1 MNQLFTR
8 SARPM
13 VIAALTF
20 LGVLLCAWLLP
31 GEIRAVREHLAGF
44 PDADAATHLLRPVV
58 LAALC
63 FLPAI
68 GACFYALGGELDRY
82 IARSFLSIF
91 CICLGSLMMIW
102 LLIDLSDKVG
112 DLQGAENM
120 LASLIDVYST
130 RAPAVLLLLLPY
142 GLLLSLLYCLSQLS
156 ASREIIAMIQSG
168 RGIVRITLPLVIAGI
183 ICTLFGMGLNYQ
195 WAPVAEGRQDEVMA
209 NAKGEVAQ
217 EATRV
222 LFNNAP
228 KRRLWMIGAF
238 PHDYQK
244 GAPLK
249 FIEITTSNAQ
259 NQIETRLSADSASWD
274 PATRRW
280 TFENATVGTHQTD
293 APPDFQK
300 SDGPLVIDSF
310 EETPMQL
317 IKPGLS
323 AEHLGIPDLSSW
335 LKARAAGLNFADP
348 APYRTEWHYRWAMP
362 FTCLV
367 SVMLAIPLAVNF
379 SRRGPAGSIALAVG
393 FSAIM
398 LLISTIVLAFGHA
411 GDMPPVVAAWLP
423 NLAFFAFGVYLF
435 KQRIHGRP
443 LFKRS
448 RQTQSA

>member
-1 MNQLFTR
+1 MAILVLTL
-8 SARPM
+8 AG
-13 VIAALTF
+13 AA
-20 LGVLLCAWLLP
+20 LCAWLVP
-31 GEIRAVREHLAGF
+31 GETLAVREHLAGF
-44 PDADAATHLLRPVV
+44 PDADAAAHGLRPMV
-58 LAALC
+58 LAAMC
-63 FLPAI
+63 FLPAL

-82 IARSFLSIF
+82 IARQFIHIF
-91 CICLGSLMMIW
+91 CICLGSLLMIW

-120 LASLIDVYST
+120 LTSLIAVYTT

-156 ASREIIAMIQSG
+156 ASREVIAMIQSG
-168 RGIVRITLPLVIAGI
+168 RGIVRITLPLIIAGI

-209 NAKGEVAQ
+209 EAKGQVAQ
-217 EATRV
+217 EASRV

-228 KRRLWMIGAF
+228 KRRVWMIGAF

-244 GAPLK
+244 GVPLK
-249 FIEITTSNAQ
+249 FVEITTSNEQ

-274 PATRRW
+274 PPTRQW
-280 TFENATVGTHQTD
+280 KFENATVATHQD
-293 APPDFQK
+293 GMPPDFKK
-300 SDGPLVIDSF
+300 SEGSLVVDSF

-323 AEHLGIPDLSSW
+323 AEQLGIPDLNGW
-335 LKARAAGLNFADP
+335 LKARAAGLNFTDP
-348 APYRTEWHYRWAMP
+348 APYRTEWHYRWALP

-367 SVMLAIPLAVNF
+367 SVMLAVPLAVNF

-423 NLAFFAFGVYLF
+423 NFAFFALGAYLF

-443 LFKRS
+443 LFKRP
-448 RQTQSA
+448 RKTKGA

>member
-1 MNQLFTR
+1 
-8 SARPM
+8 
-13 VIAALTF
+13 
-20 LGVLLCAWLLP
+20 
-31 GEIRAVREHLAGF
+31 
-44 PDADAATHLLRPVV
+44 
-58 LAALC
+58 
-63 FLPAI
+63 
-68 GACFYALGGELDRY
+68 
-82 IARSFLSIF
+82 
-91 CICLGSLMMIW
+91 

-112 DLQGAENM
+112 DLQSAENM
-120 LASLIDVYST
+120 LASLIAVYTT

-156 ASREIIAMIQSG
+156 ASREVIAMIQSG

-183 ICTLFGMGLNYQ
+183 ICTLFGIGLNYQ

-209 NAKGEVAQ
+209 EAKGEVAQ
-217 EATRV
+217 EASRV

-259 NQIETRLSADSASWD
+259 NQIETRLSANSASWD
-274 PATRRW
+274 RETRRW
-280 TFENATVGTHQTD
+280 TFENATIGTHHD
-293 APPDFQK
+293 GGPPEFEK
-300 SDGPLVIDSF
+300 INGPLIVDSF

-335 LKARAAGLNFADP
+335 LKSRAEGLNFADP

-367 SVMLAIPLAVNF
+367 SVMLAVPLAVNF

-411 GDMPPVVAAWLP
+411 GDMPPVMAAWLP
-423 NLAFFAFGVYLF
+423 NLAFFGFGVYLF

-448 RQTQSA
+448 RKTQSA

>member
-1 MNQLFTR
+1 MSQTFTR
-8 SARPM
+8 LTHLM
-13 VIAALTF
+13 VILALAGA
-20 LGVLLCAWLLP
+20 GVLVCAWLIP
-31 GEIRAVREHLAGF
+31 GEVRSVREYLAGF
-44 PDADAATHLLRPVV
+44 PDADATAHGLRPMV
-58 LAALC
+58 LATLC
-63 FLPAI
+63 FLPAL
-68 GACFYALGGELDRY
+68 GAFCYAFGGELDRY
-82 IARSFLSIF
+82 IARRFLSIF
-91 CICLGSLMMIW
+91 FICLGSLMMIW
-102 LLIDLSDKVG
+102 LLIDLNDKVG
-112 DLQGAENM
+112 DLQGSKHM
-120 LASLIDVYST
+120 LDSLVAVYST
-130 RAPAVLLLLLPY
+130 RAPFVLLLLLPY

-156 ASREIIAMIQSG
+156 ASREVIAMIQSG
-168 RGIVRITLPLVIAGI
+168 RGIVRITMPLVITGI
-183 ICTLFGMGLNYQ
+183 ICTLFGIGLNFQ

-209 NAKGEVAQ
+209 AAKGEMAQ
-217 EATRV
+217 EASRV

-228 KRRLWMIGAF
+228 KRRVWMIGAF

-249 FIEITTSNAQ
+249 FVEITTSNEQ

-280 TFENATVGTHQTD
+280 TFENASVATHRD
-293 APPDFQK
+293 GLPPDFEK

-323 AEHLGIPDLSSW
+323 AEHLGIPDLNGW

-362 FTCLV
+362 FTCIV
-367 SVMLAIPLAVNF
+367 SVMLAVPLAVNF
-379 SRRGPAGSIALAVG
+379 SRRGPAGSIMLAVG

-411 GDMPPVVAAWLP
+411 GDMPPVLAAWLP
-423 NLAFFAFGVYLF
+423 NLAFFALGVYLF

-448 RQTQSA
+448 RKTQSA

>member
-1 MNQLFTR
+1 
-8 SARPM
+8 M
-13 VIAALTF
+13 VILALAGVGAAL
-20 LGVLLCAWLLP
+20 GAWLIP
-31 GEIRAVREHLAGF
+31 GEVRAVREYLAGF
-44 PDADAATHLLRPVV
+44 PDADAATHGLRPLV

-63 FLPAI
+63 FLPTV
-68 GACFYALGGELDRY
+68 GACCYALGGELDRY
-82 IARSFLSIF
+82 ITRQFTHIF
-91 CICLGSLMMIW
+91 CICLGSLLMIW

-120 LASLIDVYST
+120 LASLIAVYST

-156 ASREIIAMIQSG
+156 ASREVIAMIQSG

-183 ICTLFGMGLNYQ
+183 ICTLFGIGLNYQ

-209 NAKGEVAQ
+209 EAKGQVTQA
-217 EATRV
+217 ANRV

-228 KRRLWMIGAF
+228 KRRVWMIGAF

-244 GAPLK
+244 GVPLK
-249 FIEITTSNAQ
+249 FVEITTSNEQ
-259 NQIETRLSADSASWD
+259 NQIETRLSADSARWD
-274 PATRRW
+274 PSTRQW
-280 TFENATVGTHQTD
+280 TFENATVATHQD
-293 APPDFQK
+293 GAPPDFKK
-300 SDGPLVIDSF
+300 SEGPLVIDSF

-323 AEHLGIPDLSSW
+323 ADQLGIPDLNGW

-367 SVMLAIPLAVNF
+367 SVMLAVPLAVNF
-379 SRRGPAGSIALAVG
+379 SRRRPAGSIALAVG

-411 GDMPPVVAAWLP
+411 GDMPPALAAWLP
-423 NLAFFAFGVYLF
+423 NFAFFALGVYLF

-443 LFKRS
+443 LFKRANK
-448 RQTQSA
+448 TQSA

>member
-1 MNQLFTR
+1 MAIL
-8 SARPM
+8 AL
-13 VIAALTF
+13 AAA
-20 LGVLLCAWLLP
+20 GAALCAWLLP
-31 GEIRAVREHLAGF
+31 GELRVVREHLAGF
-44 PDADAATHLLRPVV
+44 PDADAAAHGLRPIV

-63 FLPAI
+63 FLPAL

-82 IARSFLSIF
+82 IARQFIHIF
-91 CICLGSLMMIW
+91 CICLGSLLMIW

-112 DLQGAENM
+112 DLQGAKNIF
-120 LASLIDVYST
+120 ASLIAVYSAQ
-130 RAPAVLLLLLPY
+130 APAVLLLLLPY
-142 GLLLSLLYCLSQLS
+142 GLLLSMLYCLSQLS
-156 ASREIIAMIQSG
+156 ASREVIAMIQSG

-183 ICTLFGMGLNYQ
+183 ICTLFGIGLNYQ

-209 NAKGEVAQ
+209 EAKGEVAQ
-217 EATRV
+217 EASRV

-228 KRRLWMIGAF
+228 KRRVWMIGAF

-249 FIEITTSNAQ
+249 FVEITTSNAQ

-274 PATRRW
+274 PATRQW
-280 TFENATVGTHQTD
+280 TFENATVGTHRESG
-293 APPDFQK
+293 PPDFKK

-323 AEHLGIPDLSSW
+323 AEQLGIPDLNGW
-335 LKARAAGLNFADP
+335 LKARAEGLNFADP
-348 APYRTEWHYRWAMP
+348 APYRTEWHHRWAMP
-362 FTCLV
+362 FTCIV
-367 SVMLAIPLAVNF
+367 SVMLAVPLAVHF
-379 SRRGPAGSIALAVG
+379 SRRGPAGSIILAVG

-411 GDMPPVVAAWLP
+411 GDMSPVVAAWLP
-423 NLAFFAFGVYLF
+423 NLAFFALGVYLF

-448 RQTQSA
+448 RKTQNA

>member
-1 MNQLFTR
+1 MSQFITR
-8 SARPM
+8 SARLM
-13 VIAALTF
+13 AILALAAA
-20 LGVLLCAWLLP
+20 GAALCAWLLP
-31 GEIRAVREHLAGF
+31 GELRVVREHLAGF
-44 PDADAATHLLRPVV
+44 PDADAAAHGLRPIV

-63 FLPAI
+63 FLPAL
-68 GACFYALGGELDRY
+68 GAFFYALGGELDRY
-82 IARSFLSIF
+82 IARQFIHIF
-91 CICLGSLMMIW
+91 CICLGSLLMIW

-112 DLQGAENM
+112 DLQGAKNIF
-120 LASLIDVYST
+120 ASLIAVYSA

-142 GLLLSLLYCLSQLS
+142 GLLLSMLYCLSQLS
-156 ASREIIAMIQSG
+156 ASREVIAMIQSG

-183 ICTLFGMGLNYQ
+183 ICTLFGIGLNYQ

-209 NAKGEVAQ
+209 EAKGEVAQ
-217 EATRV
+217 EASRV

-228 KRRLWMIGAF
+228 KSRVWMIGAF

-249 FIEITTSNAQ
+249 FVEITTSNAQ

-274 PATRRW
+274 PATRQW
-280 TFENATVGTHQTD
+280 TFENATVGTHRESG
-293 APPDFQK
+293 PPDFKK

-323 AEHLGIPDLSSW
+323 AEQLGIPDLNGW
-335 LKARAAGLNFADP
+335 LKARAEGLNFADP
-348 APYRTEWHYRWAMP
+348 APYRTEWHHRWAMP
-362 FTCLV
+362 FTCIV
-367 SVMLAIPLAVNF
+367 SVMLAVPLAVNF
-379 SRRGPAGSIALAVG
+379 SRRGPAGSIILAVG

-411 GDMPPVVAAWLP
+411 GDMSPVVAAWLP
-423 NLAFFAFGVYLF
+423 NFAFFALGVYLF

-448 RQTQSA
+448 RKTQNA

>member
-1 MNQLFTR
+1 
-8 SARPM
+8 M
-13 VIAALTF
+13 VIPALTL
-20 LGVLLCAWLLP
+20 LGALLCAWLLP
-31 GEIRAVREHLAGF
+31 GEMLAVREYLAGF
-44 PDADAATHLLRPVV
+44 PDADASAHRLRPLV
-58 LAALC
+58 LAAMC
-63 FLPAI
+63 FLPAL

-82 IARSFLSIF
+82 IARQFIHIF
-91 CICLGSLMMIW
+91 CICLGSLLMIW

-120 LASLIDVYST
+120 LASLIAVYTT

-156 ASREIIAMIQSG
+156 ASREVIAMIQSG

-183 ICTLFGMGLNYQ
+183 ICTLFGIGLNYQ

-209 NAKGEVAQ
+209 EAKGQVAQ
-217 EATRV
+217 EASRV

-228 KRRLWMIGAF
+228 KRRVWMIGAF

-249 FIEITTSNAQ
+249 FVEITTSNEQ

-274 PATRRW
+274 PATRQW
-280 TFENATVGTHQTD
+280 TFENATVATHQD
-293 APPDFQK
+293 GMPPDFKK
-300 SDGPLVIDSF
+300 SEGPLVVDTF

-323 AEHLGIPDLSSW
+323 AEQLGIPDLNGW

-362 FTCLV
+362 FTCIV
-367 SVMLAIPLAVNF
+367 SVMLAVPLAVNF

-411 GDMPPVVAAWLP
+411 GDMPPVLAAWLP
-423 NLAFFAFGVYLF
+423 NFAFFTLGVYLF
-435 KQRIHGRP
+435 KRRIHGRP

-448 RQTQSA
+448 RKAQSA

>member
-1 MNQLFTR
+1 
-8 SARPM
+8 M
-13 VIAALTF
+13 VILALAAAGAALC
-20 LGVLLCAWLLP
+20 VWLIP
-31 GEIRAVREHLAGF
+31 SETQAVREHLAGF
-44 PDADAATHLLRPVV
+44 PDADAATHGMRPLV
-58 LAALC
+58 LAAMC
-63 FLPAI
+63 FLPAV

-82 IARSFLSIF
+82 VARSFLSIF
-91 CICLGSLMMIW
+91 CICLGSLLMIW

-112 DLQGAENM
+112 DLQGAKNM
-120 LASLIDVYST
+120 LASLIAVYST

-156 ASREIIAMIQSG
+156 ASREVIAMIQSG

-195 WAPVAEGRQDEVMA
+195 WAPVADGRQDEVMA
-209 NAKGEVAQ
+209 EAKGEVTQ
-217 EATRV
+217 EASRV

-228 KRRLWMIGAF
+228 KKRVWMIGAF

-249 FIEITTSNAQ
+249 FVEITTSNAQ
-259 NQIETRLSADSASWD
+259 NQIETRLSADSAGWD
-274 PATRRW
+274 PPTRRW
-280 TFENATVGTHQTD
+280 IFENATIATHQD
-293 APPDFQK
+293 GLPPDFKK
-300 SDGPLVIDSF
+300 SEGPLVIDSF

-323 AEHLGIPDLSSW
+323 AENLGIPDLSSW

-367 SVMLAIPLAVNF
+367 SVMLAVPLAVNF

-411 GDMPPVVAAWLP
+411 GDMPPALAAWLP
-423 NLAFFAFGVYLF
+423 NFAFFALGVYLF

-443 LFKRS
+443 LFKRPS
-448 RQTQSA
+448 KTQSA